1 MKTTVLIVGLLLSPL
16 ALAQQ
21 AQTVSQTG
29 SDADQQ
35 AATAQSELRA
45 DQNIS
50 DRHCLRHT
58 GSRITADRERRARN
72 PAAADQAGN
81 KASNQ
86 ASAADCAPV
95 VGRAY
100 SRADIERTGAVDLA
114 DALRRL
120 DSAFW

>member
-21 AQTVSQTG
+21 AQTVSQRG

-72 PAAADQAGN
+72 PAAVDQAG
-81 KASNQ
+81 KQ